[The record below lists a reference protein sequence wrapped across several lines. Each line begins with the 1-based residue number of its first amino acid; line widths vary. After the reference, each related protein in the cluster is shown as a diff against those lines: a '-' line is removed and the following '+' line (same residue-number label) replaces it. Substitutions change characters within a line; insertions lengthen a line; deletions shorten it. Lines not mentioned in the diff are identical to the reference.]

1 MPTNVSLER
10 FRKLTAECCA
20 RSSKLLILPV
30 PVGGPTRHELFLVRY
45 FFRLIQNDLL
55 PIFDVPVIAG

>member
-45 FFRLIQNDLL
+45 FFRLFKRTYYPYLKSR
-55 PIFDVPVIAG
+55 